1 MNKNVKMYK
10 LIFAILLA
18 AFVSFNC
25 SKVSETK
32 RDVKPTDNKQQT
44 TQQNN
49 QNTQQQTSST
59 PSSYAV
65 KDVDEDVKKNEMV
78 DFKWTEGGKEVKLSD
93 YKGKVILLN
102 FWATWCPPCRKE
114 LPDLST
120 LSGEYKDKN
129 FKLIGVSVDDNQ
141 EVLNNFLKTNNL
153 PYTILFE
160 PNVLVSKYM
169 DAAGQNQNV
178 VPQTYIIDKNGKV
191 VEAIMGARSKADF
204 ISLINKYL

>member
-1 MNKNVKMYK
+1 MYK
-10 LIFAILLA
+10 LFFVILLA
-18 AFVSFNC
+18 VFVSLNC
-25 SKVSETK
+25 SKKSETNK
-32 RDVKPTDNKQQT
+32 DVKPNDNKQQT

-49 QNTQQQTSST
+49 QNTQQTSST

-65 KDVDEDVKKNEMV
+65 KDIDEDVKKNEMV
-78 DFKWTEGGKEVKLSD
+78 DFKWVEGGKEMKLSD

-102 FWATWCPPCRKE
+102 FWATWCPPCKKE
-114 LPDLST
+114 LPDLSKI
-120 LSGEYKDKN
+120 SGELKDKD
-129 FKLIGVSVDDNQ
+129 FKMIGISVDDNQ

-169 DAAGQNQNV
+169 EAAGQNQNV

-204 ISLINKYL
+204 FSLINKYL

>member
-1 MNKNVKMYK
+1 MYK
-10 LIFAILLA
+10 LFFVILLA
-18 AFVSFNC
+18 AFVSLNC
-25 SKVSETK
+25 SKVSETNK
-32 RDVKPTDNKQQT
+32 DVKPTDSKQQT
-44 TQQNN
+44 TQQNQ
-49 QNTQQQTSST
+49 QNTGQQQTTST
-59 PSSYAV
+59 ASSYAV

-78 DFKWTEGGKEVKLSD
+78 DFKWVEGGKEIKLSD

-120 LSGEYKDKN
+120 LSSELKDKD
-129 FKLIGVSVDDNQ
+129 FKMIGVSVDDNQ